1 MKLLYKILRQEP
13 GTRDGTVIATSALGI
28 MVNILLA
35 AVKIV
40 VGVLTSSI
48 AIISEGINN
57 ATDSA
62 SSLITIVGTKLS
74 GRRPTAKHPFG
85 YGRVEYLTSLIIA
98 ILILITG
105 AELLISSV
113 KLVIKPAAISIS
125 YVSLMIVAV
134 SAVVK
139 LLLGSY
145 TMKKGR
151 DVSSGTLVAVGKDCR
166 NDSVVS
172 AVTIASA
179 LVFLLFHYSVDAW
192 AGIVTSGFIL
202 KSGWDVLS
210 ETVGLLLGE
219 PADRELADKIYSLI
233 RRTPDVIN
241 AADMM
246 LHNYGPDYYSGSV
259 NVEIDHEKTIGEVYA
274 IIHDL
279 QLRIMREYGVVMVFG
294 MYAVDTDDP
303 AQRELRRVIARF
315 VAAYDHVVSYHALY
329 LPPDCRQVYCDL
341 VVDYE
346 FDDREGLE
354 AAFRNVIE
362 QKYPGYE
369 IILTIETQYV

>member
-113 KLVIKPAAISIS
+113 KLVIKPAAISI
-125 YVSLMIVAV
+125 
-134 SAVVK
+134 
-139 LLLGSY
+139 
-145 TMKKGR
+145 
-151 DVSSGTLVAVGKDCR
+151 
-166 NDSVVS
+166 
-172 AVTIASA
+172 
-179 LVFLLFHYSVDAW
+179 F
-192 AGIVTSGFIL
+192 
-202 KSGWDVLS
+202 
-210 ETVGLLLGE
+210 
-219 PADRELADKIYSLI
+219 
-233 RRTPDVIN
+233 
-241 AADMM
+241 
-246 LHNYGPDYYSGSV
+246 
-259 NVEIDHEKTIGEVYA
+259 
-274 IIHDL
+274 
-279 QLRIMREYGVVMVFG
+279 
-294 MYAVDTDDP
+294 
-303 AQRELRRVIARF
+303 
-315 VAAYDHVVSYHALY
+315 
-329 LPPDCRQVYCDL
+329 
-341 VVDYE
+341 
-346 FDDREGLE
+346 
-354 AAFRNVIE
+354 
-362 QKYPGYE
+362 
-369 IILTIETQYV
+369 

>member
-1 MKLLYKILRQEP
+1 MKLLYKLLRQDP
-13 GTRDGTVIATSALGI
+13 GSRDGVVITTSALGI
-28 MVNILLA
+28 MVNVLLA
-35 AVKIV
+35 AVKIF
-40 VGVLTSSI
+40 VGVLTNSI
-48 AIISEGINN
+48 AIVSEGVNN
-57 ATDSA
+57 ASDSA

-74 GRRPTAKHPFG
+74 NKNPTAKHPFG
-85 YGRVEYLTSLIIA
+85 YGRVEYLTSLVIA
-98 ILILITG
+98 ILILVTG

-113 KLVIKPAAISIS
+113 KLILNPAQISVS
-125 YVSLMIVAV
+125 YVSLAIVAA

-139 LLLGSY
+139 LGLGSY
-145 TMKKGR
+145 TVKKGR
-151 DVSSGTLVAVGKDCR
+151 DVDSGSLVAVGTDCR

-179 LVFLLFHYSVDAW
+179 LVFLLLHYSVDAW
-192 AGIVTSGFIL
+192 AGIVTSVFIL

-219 PADRELADKIYSLI
+219 PADSELAEKIYREI
-233 RRTPDVIN
+233 RQTPDVIN

-279 QLRIMREYGVVMVFG
+279 QLRIMQQYGVVMVFG

-303 AQRELRRVIARF
+303 EQRELRRVIARF
-315 VAAYDHVVSYHALY
+315 VAGREHVVSFHALY
-329 LPPDCRQVYCDL
+329 LPHDGKQVYCDL

-346 FDDREGLE
+346 LSDREGLE
-354 AAFRNVIE
+354 RDFRGLIG